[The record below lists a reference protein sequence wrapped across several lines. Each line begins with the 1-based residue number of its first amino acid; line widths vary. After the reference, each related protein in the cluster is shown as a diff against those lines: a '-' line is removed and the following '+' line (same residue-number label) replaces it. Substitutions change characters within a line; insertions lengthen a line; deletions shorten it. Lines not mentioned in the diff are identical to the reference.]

1 MIYEPKAQRVVYGE
15 TLKELGAEYERLVVL
30 DADVSASTQSHFFAK
45 AYPDRFFNCGIAE
58 GNMVG
63 IASGFAASG
72 LIPFASSFGFLVALR
87 AGDDVRSFAAY
98 NDLNVKLCGAYA
110 GLSDFADGASHQT
123 IEDIGVLRSLPNMK
137 IFTPTD
143 ISTTR
148 GAIRAMIDTEGPCYI
163 RISREAVPELHDAY
177 ETSVIP
183 GKANVLRE
191 GKDLTLAVCGSLLSN
206 ALQAAEMLEMEGVSA
221 EVLEYTTVKP
231 FDAETLI
238 KSAKKTG
245 CVFSVEEH
253 NILGGFGSACAE
265 VLSEQCPVRLKRIGV
280 RDKFG
285 ESGKYAELLRAN
297 GLDAEG
303 IYGTV
308 KENLNAQVMKKRF

>member
-1 MIYEPKAQRVVYGE
+1 MTYEPKAQRIVYGE
-15 TLKELGAEYERLVVL
+15 TLKELGAVCEKLIVL
-30 DADVSASTQSHFFAK
+30 DADVSASTQSHIFAK

-63 IASGFAASG
+63 IAAGFAAAG

-87 AGDDVRSFAAY
+87 AGDDIRSFAAY
-98 NDLNVKLCGAYA
+98 NDLNVKLCGTYA

-148 GAIRAMIDTEGPCYI
+148 GALRAMLNTDGPCYV

-177 ETSVIP
+177 ETPVVP
-183 GKANVLRE
+183 GKASVIRE
-191 GKDLTLAVCGSLLSN
+191 GKDFTIAVCGSLLSN
-206 ALQAAEMLEMEGVSA
+206 TLEAAEMLAAEGLEA
-221 EVLEYTTVKP
+221 EVIEYTSVKP
-231 FDAETLI
+231 FDAETLVA
-238 KSAKKTG
+238 SVRKTG
-245 CVFSVEEH
+245 RCFSVEEH
-253 NILGGFGSACAE
+253 NVLGGFGSACAE
-265 VLSEQCPVRLKRIGV
+265 VLTEQCPVRLTRIGV
-280 RDKFG
+280 QDKFG
-285 ESGKYAELLRAN
+285 ESGTYAQLLHAN

-303 IYGTV
+303 IFRTV
-308 KENLNAQVMKKRF
+308 KESLNG